1 MSRVL
6 RTHGPNASRN
16 HTLTT
21 HGGRTLRPLH
31 SNWRRDMKSLLTTAT
46 LAIGLAALPA
56 VAQVDS
62 GRSSPLAAG
71 MGGKQAQSQT
81 QDCTGMWKR
90 ADVNHKGILDGKELD
105 KFRSVLKTIDTN
117 KDGKISQ
124 SEFMTACQKG
134 ELKNIQL

>member
-1 MSRVL
+1 
-6 RTHGPNASRN
+6 
-16 HTLTT
+16 
-21 HGGRTLRPLH
+21 
-31 SNWRRDMKSLLTTAT
+31 MKSLLTTAT

-71 MGGKQAQSQT
+71 LGGKQSQT
-81 QDCTGMWKR
+81 QDCSGMWSR
-90 ADVNHKGILDGKELD
+90 ADVNHKGVLDGKELV
-105 KFRSVLKTIDTN
+105 KLQSVLKTVDTN
-117 KDGKISQ
+117 KDGKISH

>member
-1 MSRVL
+1 VA
-6 RTHGPNASRN
+6 GPNDALGLSEHIRTP
-16 HTLTT
+16 HVDG

-46 LAIGLAALPA
+46 LAIGLALPA
-56 VAQVDS
+56 VAQVDP

-71 MGGKQAQSQT
+71 LGGEQAQAQT
-81 QDCTGMWKR
+81 QDGAGMGKR
-90 ADVNHKGILDGKELD
+90 ADVSNKGILEGKELD
-105 KFRSVLKTIDTN
+105 KFRSVLNTVDTN